1 MSEGRKALGP
11 FLDALDGA
19 LIDAAASAPDGEATA
34 GIRHLAEVTRSL
46 DTTGEVPRLTTS
58 RDVLPV
64 CRFWDEALHV
74 ARRAGVVLA
83 PSLLTLGPALSWTQ
97 NPNYRRHPPDPAFL
111 DNYGYAVIVGP
122 SDGPPAL
129 AVDPRIA
136 LGVLL
141 LGPHTH
147 YPLHHHPAVEV
158 YYTMTPGGEWW
169 RGDGPWRTEP
179 AGTAIHHAPD
189 VPHATRAGAGPLLA
203 IYLWHGD
210 LATHAR
216 LGAARSRSSAGRVD
230 GENVQR

>member
-1 MSEGRKALGP
+1 MVSGGGKALGR
-11 FLDALDGA
+11 FLAALDEA
-19 LIDAAASAPDGEATA
+19 LIAAAASAPEEEAA
-34 GIRHLAEVTRSL
+34 GIRHLAQIARSL
-46 DTTGEVPRLTTS
+46 DTTGDVAPVTSS

-64 CRFWDEALHV
+64 RRFLGDALDV
-74 ARRAGVVLA
+74 AQRAAVALA
-83 PSLLTLGPALSWTQ
+83 PLLQTLAPALSWTQ

-122 SDGPPAL
+122 GDGPPAL
-129 AVDPRIA
+129 AVDPGIA

-141 LGPHTH
+141 LGPRTH

-158 YYTMTPGGEWW
+158 YYTVTPGGEWW

-179 AGTAIHHAPD
+179 AGAAIYHAPD
-189 VPHATRAGAGPLLA
+189 VPHATRAGADPMLA

-216 LGAARSRSSAGRVD
+216 LGAARSRSSGGRVD